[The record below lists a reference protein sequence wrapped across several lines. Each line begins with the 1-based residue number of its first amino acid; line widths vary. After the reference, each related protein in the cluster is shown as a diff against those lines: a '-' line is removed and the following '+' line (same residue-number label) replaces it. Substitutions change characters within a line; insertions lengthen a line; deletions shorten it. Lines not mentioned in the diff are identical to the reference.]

1 MSFRF
6 LELLIMLLFED
17 SMDFKNLSSE
27 SYMSIP
33 HTLKNT
39 QVDNER
45 SGQIIGAAI
54 EVKDGICRLIN
65 SG

>member
-1 MSFRF
+1 
-6 LELLIMLLFED
+6 
-17 SMDFKNLSSE
+17 MDFKNLSSE